1 LLVCRNAETVQ
12 LLEVG
17 GETKERYKAQAQSVE
32 GSFLLEALQISNE
45 CDMQYKLSMN
55 KRLLV
60 ELALIRIAQLTL
72 KKK

>member
-1 LLVCRNAETVQ
+1 MVCKDPVTTQ

-17 GETKERYKAQAQSVE
+17 GEIREKYKIQASRCD
-32 GSFLLEALQISNE
+32 SDFLIGALQIANE
-45 CDMQYKLSMN
+45 CDMQYKASQN

-60 ELALIRIAQLTL
+60 ELAIIRIAQLTL

>member
-1 LLVCRNAETVQ
+1 
-12 LLEVG
+12 
-17 GETKERYKAQAQSVE
+17 
-32 GSFLLEALQISNE
+32 
-45 CDMQYKLSMN
+45 MQYKPSQN